1 MLMQNKEVTI
11 LDNMTLKIQMDMYEM
26 KVTKNGKRTYNAA
39 TGYHD
44 DCIIAMLLALDCINK
59 GTYVIR

>member
-1 MLMQNKEVTI
+1 
-11 LDNMTLKIQMDMYEM
+11 MDMFEM
-26 KVTKNGKRTYNAA
+26 KVNQNGKHIYNAA

-59 GTYVIR
+59 GVYVIR